1 MRTNSIINMRLF
13 LPFIWLMLGLPGSLS
28 AQLYCTLSSR
38 QLCES
43 HLQALDQ
50 ADLADQ
56 DMGTLA
62 LTVGRRFMGTPYV
75 GKTLEKGEQE
85 QLVVDME
92 GMDCTTFLENVV
104 VFSRLVKLEELN
116 FRAFQ
121 RELQKL
127 RYRDGLLDGY
137 ASRLHYFT
145 DWIHNNERKGI
156 VRDVTRSLGG
166 IRYQKPINFMSAH
179 RSAYQ
184 QLAEDPYFEAMQKL
198 EDEINQRT
206 RYFIPKDRVAA
217 LGSAI
222 QDGDLIAITSD
233 IQGLDIVHV
242 GVAIHQQ
249 GRLHLMH
256 ASTDQKR
263 VVISDKPLAEYL
275 RGNRRQTGIM
285 VARMVEVMR

>member
-1 MRTNSIINMRLF
+1 MLLVS
-13 LPFIWLMLGLPGSLS
+13 WLILGLSSQMS

-43 HLQALDQ
+43 HLKALSQ
-50 ADLADQ
+50 ADLSGQ
-56 DMGTLA
+56 DMGELA

-75 GKTLEKGEQE
+75 GKTLEKGDQE
-85 QLVVDME
+85 QIVVDME

-104 VFSRLVKLEELN
+104 VFSCLVKLDELN
-116 FRAFQ
+116 FKAFQ

-156 VRDVTRSLGG
+156 VRDVTRDLGG
-166 IRYQKPINFMSAH
+166 IPYQKPINFMSAH
-179 RSAYQ
+179 RSAYR
-184 QLAEDPYFEAMQKL
+184 QLAEDQYFEAMEKL
-198 EDEINQRT
+198 EDEINQRK
-206 RYFIPKDRVAA
+206 RYFIPQDQVAA

-222 QDGDLIAITSD
+222 QDGDLIAITTD
-233 IQGLDIVHV
+233 IDGLDIIHV

-263 VVISDKPLAEYL
+263 VVISDKPLGAYL
-275 RGNRRQTGIM
+275 RSNRRQTGIM
-285 VARMVEVMR
+285 VTRMVEVIR

>member
-1 MRTNSIINMRLF
+1 MRLF
-13 LPFIWLMLGLPGSLS
+13 ISWLWLMLCLPGSLS
-28 AQLYCTLSSR
+28 AQLHCTLSSR

-43 HLQALDQ
+43 HLAALQAANLS
-50 ADLADQ
+50 
-56 DMGTLA
+56 DMDMDKLA
-62 LTVGRRFMGTPYV
+62 LTVGRRFTGTPYV
-75 GKTLEKGEQE
+75 GKTLEKGDRE

-104 VFSRLVKLEELN
+104 VFSRLVKLDELN

-137 ASRLHYFT
+137 TSRLHYFT

-166 IRYQKPINFMSAH
+166 IPYQKPIDFMSAH

-184 QLAEDPYFEAMQKL
+184 QLAEDQYFEAMEKL
-198 EDEINQRT
+198 EDEINQRK
-206 RYFIPKDRVAA
+206 RYFIPKDRVSA
-217 LGSAI
+217 LASAI
-222 QDGDLIAITSD
+222 QDGDLIAITTD
-233 IQGLDIVHV
+233 IQGLDIIHV
-242 GVAIHQQ
+242 GVAIHQE

-256 ASTDQKR
+256 ASTDHQK
-263 VVISDKPLAEYL
+263 VVISSKPLAEYL
-275 RGNRRQTGIM
+275 RSNRRQTGIM
-285 VARMVEVMR
+285 VARMVAP